1 MLILSSTP
9 IGLEL
14 WSVNYTL
21 ICENSESKVCK
32 NIKFFS
38 EISNDWPNG
47 SLIMLII
54 IVYNI
59 TMD

>member
-1 MLILSSTP
+1 MLILSSIP

-21 ICENSESKVCK
+21 IYENSESKVFK

-38 EISNDWPNG
+38 EISYDWPSG

-59 TMD
+59 AMD